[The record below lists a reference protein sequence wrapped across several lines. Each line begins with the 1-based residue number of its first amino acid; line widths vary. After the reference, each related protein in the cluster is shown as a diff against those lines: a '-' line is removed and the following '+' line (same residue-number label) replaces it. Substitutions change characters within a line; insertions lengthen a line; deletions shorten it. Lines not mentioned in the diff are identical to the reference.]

1 LEWPLRLPQ
10 EVAEDLAERGAEAPL
25 DGRAAD
31 LPLPL
36 EWFPPEWLM
45 LEWLLLEWFPLEWL
59 PLDGRAAVER
69 ESALGRRAGWLL
81 EADCAGLRS
90 REWAAGRLKWGLAAV
105 DLALAAGLC
114 TAAGRGA

>member
-1 LEWPLRLPQ
+1 MRETAPEFAAGLAPLEWPLRLPQ

-45 LEWLLLEWFPLEWL
+45 LEWLLLEWLLLEWFPLEWL

-90 REWAAGRLKWGLAAV
+90 REWVAGRLK
-105 DLALAAGLC
+105 
-114 TAAGRGA
+114 